1 MKMRS
6 YGGNF
11 IDPSNRELSSGRPM
25 QKRVGHMNE
34 QLTYPQYPDSVDGYM
49 KEQREGISSI
59 KPRQNK
65 KNNRF
70 N

>member
-1 MKMRS
+1 
-6 YGGNF
+6 
-11 IDPSNRELSSGRPM
+11 M